1 MKTKSFIYIIT
12 AGILWGTSGL
22 FVNALEGYGYSSLQ
36 MTAMRGLVSF
46 ICMLGYVLIKDRG
59 LLKIKPLDLLFF
71 LGNGVALFLTAFL
84 YYTNIQLT
92 SVATAVVIMYTMPII
107 VMIYSVI
114 FFKEKITALKIIA
127 TITMLVGCGLVSG
140 IVGGF
145 KMNPLGLFIGILSG
159 FTYSAYSILTKIEFK
174 RGADPITTSL
184 YSFGFMS
191 VVALSVCEPLKIV
204 ERTTSVKAFILLIGL
219 GVVTFVIPY
228 FLYTLSLKY
237 LPAGTAS
244 SLSIIE
250 PMAAAVFAVIFLE
263 QVPDLLT
270 GSGIALII
278 FAVFLLGVAESLLE
292 KKSK

>member
-270 GSGIALII
+270 SSGIALII

>member
-278 FAVFLLGVAESLLE
+278 FAVFLLGIAESLLE

>member
-270 GSGIALII
+270 SSGIALII
-278 FAVFLLGVAESLLE
+278 FAVFLLGIAESLLE

>member
-59 LLKIKPLDLLFF
+59 LLKIKPFDLLFF